1 MIYKDTVGK
10 TFFHRFVCEEAV
22 DHGGP
27 RREFFCLLAIN
38 PKVIMFNGP
47 ANHKVFGYQH
57 SSYPG
62 YFTVV
67 KFCWLGFLLNT

>member
-1 MIYKDTVGK
+1 MVGK

-38 PKVIMFNGP
+38 PKEIMFMDP
-47 ANHKVFGYQH
+47 
-57 SSYPG
+57 P
-62 YFTVV
+62 TT
-67 KFCWLGFLLNT
+67 KFLATNIAAIQNILLL